1 MLARI
6 CRSAAMETAIKGVIA
21 PLDRQLVVRKLPHN
35 QHRRNKM
42 NINEKE
48 DLAAERVS
56 QTAYGQV
63 MIYTKNP
70 DDIEAAHLGLLWA
83 AFVSVAKSQG
93 LKHWRD
99 IPLDEC

>member
-1 MLARI
+1 LVKAGLYVG
-6 CRSAAMETAIKGVIA
+6 T
-21 PLDRQLVVRKLPHN
+21 LQLSRRVFNKKLFQNP
-35 QHRRNKM
+35 RRNKM

-48 DLAAERVS
+48 ALAAERVS

-70 DDIEAAHLGLLWA
+70 DNIEAAHLGLLWA

>member
-1 MLARI
+1 MR
-6 CRSAAMETAIKGVIA
+6 T
-21 PLDRQLVVRKLPHN
+21 Q
-35 QHRRNKM
+35 M
-42 NINEKE
+42 NIEQKE
-48 DLAAERVS
+48 ELAAERVA

-70 DDIEAAHLGLLWA
+70 DDLEAAHLGLLWA

-99 IPLDEC
+99 VPLDEC

>member
-1 MLARI
+1 MTPLQTVFHE
-6 CRSAAMETAIKGVIA
+6 SALHGSER
-21 PLDRQLVVRKLPHN
+21 LQ
-35 QHRRNKM
+35 M
-42 NINEKE
+42 NIEQKE
-48 DLAAERVS
+48 ALAAERVA

-70 DDIEAAHLGLLWA
+70 DDMEAAHLGLLWA

-99 IPLDEC
+99 VPLDEC